1 MFYINNCQLRT
12 TPMRILIVE
21 DDEKL
26 AARLKKGLENK
37 GFAVDLVT
45 DGLKAVTRISLYRTI
60 YEVIVLDLMLPEKD
74 GFDVCIEVRRL
85 GIKIPI
91 LVLTARQDTED
102 KVRALDSGA
111 DDYLVKPFSIEEL
124 GARIRALTRRP
135 ENQLPVALQVGMII
149 LHVNTKKVYCNNKE
163 ISLTLKEFSILEYMM
178 SHPHQVLNREQIMD
192 HIWGF
197 DFNSFSNVVDVHVK
211 NLRKKLT
218 YGKNKPVIETVWG
231 FGYRLN
237 NDVS

>member
-1 MFYINNCQLRT
+1 
-12 TPMRILIVE
+12 MRILIVE

-45 DGLKAVTRISLYRTI
+45 NGIKAVTRISLYHTT
-60 YEVIVLDLMLPEKD
+60 YEVIVLDLMLPDKD
-74 GFDVCIEVRRL
+74 GFDVCTEVRGL
-85 GIKIPI
+85 GIKTPI

-124 GARIRALTRRP
+124 TARIRALARRP
-135 ENQLPVALQVGMII
+135 ENQLPVVLEVGPIL

-163 ISLTLKEFSILEYMM
+163 VSLTLKEFSILEYMM
-178 SHPHQVLNREQIMD
+178 RHPDQVLNREQIMD

-197 DFNSFSNVVDVHVK
+197 DFNSFSNVVDVHIK

-218 YGKNKPVIETVWG
+218 YGKHKPIIETVWG

-237 NDVS
+237 SVVS

>member
-1 MFYINNCQLRT
+1 
-12 TPMRILIVE
+12 MRILIVE

-26 AARLKKGLENK
+26 ASRLKKGLENK
-37 GFAVDLVT
+37 GFAIDVVEN
-45 DGLKAVTRISLYRTI
+45 GLKAVTRISLYRTI

-74 GFDVCIEVRRL
+74 GFEVCTEVRAL

-91 LVLTARQDTED
+91 IVLTARHDTVD
-102 KVRALDSGA
+102 KVRALDLGA

-124 GARIRALTRRP
+124 AARIRALARRP
-135 ENQLPVALQVGMII
+135 ENQLPVVLEVGVIT

-163 ISLTLKEFSILEYMM
+163 ISFTLKEFNILEFLMR
-178 SHPHQVLNREQIMD
+178 HPDQVINREQIMD

-218 YGKNKPVIETVWG
+218 YGKHKPIIETVWG

-237 NDVS
+237 SVVS